1 MSLMNKAD
9 LVLSN
14 ERRKIISKIQFKE
27 REIMKLKA
35 EQREIEARINKDS
48 IKF

>member
-9 LVLSN
+9 QVLAN

-35 EQREIEARINKDS
+35 EQKEIEERINNR
-48 IKF
+48 